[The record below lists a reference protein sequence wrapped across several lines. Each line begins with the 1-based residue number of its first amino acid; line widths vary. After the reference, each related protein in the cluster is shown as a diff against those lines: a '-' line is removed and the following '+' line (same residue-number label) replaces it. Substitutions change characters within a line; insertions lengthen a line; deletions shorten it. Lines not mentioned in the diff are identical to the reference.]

1 VAANY
6 YYLVSSLP
14 ALGWGRPMPLTRA
27 EFLTRCE
34 RELPARE
41 FTALAGLTRAPREQP
56 CCAVEAAWNAWEIAL
71 RNGFVRLRASR
82 LDQVPD
88 AWLRP
93 EPEFFPELERQV
105 MEAFDGTNP
114 REERQELDRLRWQR
128 LATLEIGHYFD
139 FEFLVLYHLKLIL
152 LEKWAGLSAD
162 QGLAQLHD
170 VVRAKLPQLASLEPR
185 HAKS

>member
-1 VAANY
+1 MAAHY
-6 YYLVSSLP
+6 YFLISSLP
-14 ALGWGRPMPLTRA
+14 HLAWGKPMPLTREA
-27 EFLTRCE
+27 FLGQCARH
-34 RELPARE
+34 LPAAE
-41 FTALAGLTRAPREQP
+41 YEALAGLTRTPRETS
-56 CCAVEAAWNAWEIAL
+56 CCPAEAAWNAWEIAL
-71 RNGFVRLRASR
+71 RNAFVRLRATR
-82 LDQVPD
+82 LDQLPG

-93 EPEFFPELERQV
+93 EPEFFQELEHQV

-128 LATLEIGHYFD
+128 LTDLEIGHYFD
-139 FEFLVLYHLKLIL
+139 FEILVLYHLKLNL